1 MTATPRNM
9 RYGSMLAVAWIS
21 PGSVVSLIDS
31 ALGKGEVQPNRQA
44 ATLASR
50 VIFDLNQSL
59 SAEKVTGFAMLA
71 SRSPTRVQVACACG
85 EYRAGRAGPHG
96 AARL

>member
-1 MTATPRNM
+1 M
-9 RYGSMLAVAWIS
+9 
-21 PGSVVSLIDS
+21 SLIDR

-44 ATLASR
+44 AILASR

-71 SRSPTRVQVACACG
+71 IARRSPTRVQVACACG

>member
-1 MTATPRNM
+1 
-9 RYGSMLAVAWIS
+9 MLAAAWIS
-21 PGSVVSLIDS
+21 PGSAVSLIDR
-31 ALGKGEVQPNRQA
+31 ALGKGEVVSSGKWPIQPNRQA

-50 VIFDLNQSL
+50 VIFDLNQTL

-71 SRSPTRVQVACACG
+71 IARRSPTRVQVACACG

>member
-1 MTATPRNM
+1 
-9 RYGSMLAVAWIS
+9 MLAAAWIS
-21 PGSVVSLIDS
+21 PGSVVSLIDR

-44 ATLASR
+44 AILASR

-59 SAEKVTGFAMLA
+59 SAEKMTGFALLA
-71 SRSPTRVQVACACG
+71 IARRSPTRVKVVCACG

-96 AARL
+96 AARP

>member
-9 RYGSMLAVAWIS
+9 RYGSMLAAAWIS
-21 PGSVVSLIDS
+21 PGSVVSLIDR

-44 ATLASR
+44 AILASR

-59 SAEKVTGFAMLA
+59 SAEKVTGFALLA
-71 SRSPTRVQVACACG
+71 IARRSPQVVRACG
-85 EYRAGRAGPHG
+85 EYRTGRAGPHG
-96 AARL
+96 AARP